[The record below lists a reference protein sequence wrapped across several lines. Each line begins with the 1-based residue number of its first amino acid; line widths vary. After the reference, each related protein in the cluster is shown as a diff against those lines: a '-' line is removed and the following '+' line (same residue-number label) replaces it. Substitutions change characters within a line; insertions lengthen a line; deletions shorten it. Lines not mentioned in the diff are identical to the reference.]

1 MSMLRQHSLAV
12 LLAGLVPGEGADM
25 LVLEERGRAPHRGA
39 PICGE
44 IVGYGANCDA
54 RRMLLP
60 SPTSG
65 RLPAKAL
72 E

>member
-1 MSMLRQHSLAV
+1 
-12 LLAGLVPGEGADM
+12 M